1 MFGILLHKE
10 QCILDID
17 EPALKMVVYAPHSVK
32 RGGKPLCVIG
42 HLLLVQRSG
51 VLNCD
56 KQIGKGAKPG
66 VQQRQGLI
74 ADLFLLFQGVIR
86 VETQSEIGKITVF
99 PGKI

>member
-1 MFGILLHKE
+1 
-10 QCILDID
+10 
-17 EPALKMVVYAPHSVK
+17 MVVYAPPSVK
-32 RGGKPLCVIG
+32 RGGEPLCVIG

-56 KQIGKGAKPG
+56 KQIGKRAKPG
-66 VQQRQGLI
+66 IQQRQCLI

-86 VETQSEIGKITVF
+86 VEVQSEVGKIAVF